1 MEMRMAQLPKV
12 LKNDETQATTVA
24 SLPDDKNKENRN
36 QYI

>member
-12 LKNDETQATTVA
+12 LKNDEILATTVA
-24 SLPDDKNKENRN
+24 SLPDDKNKENRK